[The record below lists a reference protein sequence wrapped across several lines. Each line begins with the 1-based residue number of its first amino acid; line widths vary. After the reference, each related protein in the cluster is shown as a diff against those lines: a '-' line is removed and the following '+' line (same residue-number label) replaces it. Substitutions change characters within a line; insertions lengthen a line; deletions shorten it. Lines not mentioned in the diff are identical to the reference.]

1 MLSSPVYIGVS
12 LKMYFGYRDG
22 VEWFR
27 RVAATS
33 AAHPAVVRGDVVLF
47 VLPSH
52 LQVVSALEAFRG
64 TSVVVGAQDGAAEDS
79 GAYTGEVSAS
89 ELSEVGVRL
98 VEVGHAERR
107 DLFGEDDGTVAAK
120 TSAILRNGMTP
131 LICLG
136 EPAGLSSPDA
146 ARFVTDQLTSALQ
159 SAPTGP
165 VLVAY
170 EPTWA
175 IGADAPASAA
185 RIALVCG
192 ALRGILTGL
201 AGREG
206 SAVIYGG
213 AAQPGQLAQIGEHVD
228 GLFLGR
234 YAHDP
239 GALLDVIE
247 EAAALTPPDARR
259 RPGPFRT
266 TPDDVRPRPDGRIR
280 P

>member
-1 MLSSPVYIGVS
+1 
-12 LKMYFGYRDG
+12 MYFGYHDG

-33 AAHPAVVRGDVVLF
+33 AAHPAVTRGDVVLF

-52 LQVVSALEAFRG
+52 LQVVSALDAFRD
-64 TSVVVGAQDGAAEDS
+64 TPVVVGAQDGAAEDS

-98 VEVGHAERR
+98 IEVGHAERR

-136 EPAGLSSPDA
+136 EPAGLSSREA
-146 ARFVTDQLTSALQ
+146 SRFVVAQLMSALGN
-159 SAPTGP
+159 APAGP
-165 VLVAY
+165 VLIAY
-170 EPTWA
+170 EPKWA

-185 RIALVCG
+185 RVSEVCRS
-192 ALRGILTGL
+192 LRGVLDGL
-201 AGREG
+201 AHREG

-213 AAQPGQLAQIGEHVD
+213 AAQPGLLAQIGEHVD

-239 GALLDVIE
+239 DALLAVIE
-247 EAAALTPPDARR
+247 EAAALISPRARR
-259 RPGPFRT
+259 RSGPFPT
-266 TPDDVRPRPDGRIR
+266 APDPDRPHSNGRIR